1 MIYIGYNN
9 NAPFFLEIEEELNTT
24 DNAVVYTWEDF
35 INSNVAWLKLSA
47 EQELFYSNHP
57 DATPE
62 EVYKMEIISEPTPAP
77 DPVPEEEDTL
87 EAARRAKLAEI
98 EEQDKFSEKFFVS
111 VIRYQRDD
119 NENILTDIA
128 GEKLTEEV
136 ANYTLWMDR
145 DLRTTM
151 LNTTLPAFRDRGDKT
166 RTFWTLDEPSQKVD
180 IPIQWAIDRI
190 PRLEIYATETYD
202 MLASNTN
209 AALAATTVDEIA
221 QIDVKANYPK
231 FLTFELNL
239 DNYEQA

>member
-1 MIYIGYNN
+1 MLIPTQHRKKSIRWR
-9 NAPFFLEIEEELNTT
+9 FRRRCL
-24 DNAVVYTWEDF
+24 
-35 INSNVAWLKLSA
+35 
-47 EQELFYSNHP
+47 
-57 DATPE
+57 TPNQN
-62 EVYKMEIISEPTPAP
+62 PAP
-77 DPVPEEEDTL
+77 EPDTL

-98 EEQDKFSEKFFVS
+98 EAQDKFSEKFFVS

-136 ANYTLWMDR
+136 ENYTLWMDR

-202 MLASNTN
+202 MFRSNTN
-209 AALAATTVDEIA
+209 AVYAATTVDEIA

-231 FLTFELNL
+231 FLTFET
-239 DNYEQA
+239 

>member
-1 MIYIGYNN
+1 MIYIGHNN
-9 NAPFFLEIEEELNTT
+9 NAPFFLEINEELNTT
-24 DNAVVYTWEDF
+24 DNMVVYTWEDF
-35 INSNVAWLKLSA
+35 INDNVAWLKLSA
-47 EQELFYSNHP
+47 EQEQFYDNHP
-57 DATPE
+57 GATPE
-62 EVYKMEIISEPTPAP
+62 EVYNMQIPEPVP
-77 DPVPEEEDTL
+77 DPEPELGDSL